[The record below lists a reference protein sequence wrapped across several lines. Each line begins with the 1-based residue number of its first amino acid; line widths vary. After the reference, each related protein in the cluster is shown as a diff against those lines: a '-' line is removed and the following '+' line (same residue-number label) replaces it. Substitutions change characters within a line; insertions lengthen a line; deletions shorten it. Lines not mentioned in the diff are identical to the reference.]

1 MEVLVLVPK
10 LAQNRIDQN
19 RRRIET
25 AALELFAKQGFHGT
39 NTREIAE
46 KAEQT
51 FESALGQ
58 IKPAAAAVIA
68 KLRDLSDPPEQVGI
82 EFGIKLGAKAGA
94 FITSA
99 DAEAT
104 FKITLTW
111 KRESK

>member
-1 MEVLVLVPK
+1 MKRLVEFPLEDGTTVLVESDEAESKGPVVRGVG
-10 LAQNRIDQN
+10 A
-19 RRRIET
+19 
-25 AALELFAKQGFHGT
+25 
-39 NTREIAE
+39 REITE

-51 FESALGQ
+51 FETALSR

>member
-1 MEVLVLVPK
+1 MRRLVEFPLEDGTTVLVESDEPESKGPVVRGVG
-10 LAQNRIDQN
+10 A
-19 RRRIET
+19 
-25 AALELFAKQGFHGT
+25 
-39 NTREIAE
+39 REIAE

-51 FESALGQ
+51 FETALSK
-58 IKPAAAAVIA
+58 IKPAAAAVIGELRA
-68 KLRDLSDPPEQVGI
+68 LRDAPEQVAI

-111 KRESK
+111 KSEAKEERPVG

>member
-1 MEVLVLVPK
+1 MKRLVEFPLEDGTTILVESDEPESK
-10 LAQNRIDQN
+10 GPVVRGVGVRDV
-19 RRRIET
+19 
-25 AALELFAKQGFHGT
+25 
-39 NTREIAE
+39 AE

-51 FESALGQ
+51 FETALSR

-68 KLRDLSDPPEQVGI
+68 KLRDLSDPPEQVAI

-111 KRESK
+111 KREAK

>member
-1 MEVLVLVPK
+1 MKRLVEFPMEDGTTILVESDEPESKGSVV
-10 LAQNRIDQN
+10 RGVGVRDV
-19 RRRIET
+19 
-25 AALELFAKQGFHGT
+25 
-39 NTREIAE
+39 AE

-51 FESALGQ
+51 FETALRR

-68 KLRDLSDPPEQVGI
+68 KLRDLSDPPEQVAI

-111 KRESK
+111 KREAK

>member
-1 MEVLVLVPK
+1 MKRLVEFPLEDGTTVLVESDEQESKGPLV
-10 LAQNRIDQN
+10 RGV
-19 RRRIET
+19 
-25 AALELFAKQGFHGT
+25 AAVT
-39 NTREIAE
+39 ITE

-51 FESALGQ
+51 FETALSR

>member
-1 MEVLVLVPK
+1 MKRLVEFPLEDGTTVLVESDEPDSKGPVVRGVGP
-10 LAQNRIDQN
+10 
-19 RRRIET
+19 
-25 AALELFAKQGFHGT
+25 
-39 NTREIAE
+39 REIAE

-51 FESALGQ
+51 FETALGK

-68 KLRDLSDPPEQVGI
+68 KLRDLSDPPEQVAI

-111 KRESK
+111 KRDPK